1 MAPRH
6 TVHPERRRSLPSM
19 APRHTVHPE
28 RKKPLGVS
36 GFESTLE

>member
-1 MAPRH
+1 
-6 TVHPERRRSLPSM
+6 LPSM